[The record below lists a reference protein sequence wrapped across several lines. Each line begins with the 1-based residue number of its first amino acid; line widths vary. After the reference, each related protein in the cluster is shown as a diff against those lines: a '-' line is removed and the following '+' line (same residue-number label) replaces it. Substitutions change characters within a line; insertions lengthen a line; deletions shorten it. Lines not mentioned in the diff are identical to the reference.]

1 MMKSSLFFF
10 ALFLTMSQAF
20 SQEFPSELWHQG
32 KVVLIGGDT
41 LKGTV
46 KYDFE
51 NDLVQVN
58 DSYTLKTYSSR
69 KIFYFEI
76 FDETTK
82 SYRYFYSLPYGLQS
96 DYEVPVLFEVLYEG
110 ELTLLSREHL
120 VTENVNPAQYGYYYY
135 PAGPGPSFT
144 RIKLAYT
151 FYFLEENG
159 TIKYYTLKKRDLFP
173 FFGKHA
179 KEVNQYMK
187 KNNLRHDVLRD
198 LVRVTAYYNAII

>member
-1 MMKSSLFFF
+1 MKCSLFFL
-10 ALFLTMSQAF
+10 AFLLTISQAF

-41 LKGTV
+41 LNGTV

-82 SYRYFYSLPYGLQS
+82 SYR
-96 DYEVPVLFEVLYEG
+96 
-110 ELTLLSREHL
+110 
-120 VTENVNPAQYGYYYY
+120 
-135 PAGPGPSFT
+135 
-144 RIKLAYT
+144 
-151 FYFLEENG
+151 
-159 TIKYYTLKKRDLFP
+159 
-173 FFGKHA
+173 
-179 KEVNQYMK
+179 
-187 KNNLRHDVLRD
+187 
-198 LVRVTAYYNAII
+198 